1 MNAPTLTP
9 PASGSLAPQR
19 PGAGTP
25 PQLSL
30 TTTQSSTTTTPP
42 TTPPR
47 SPVSQLTP
55 ASTNTSMATNATNA
69 PPGTTSTAA
78 ATEKSKS
85 PSVFSS
91 IASSI
96 FSTVSSILTKLGKM
110 EKKFE
115 EKMKSVFGFFYMRK
129 SKKISP
135 EAEEAERQNAEKARQ
150 VEVGFELVAKQQGDL
165 LNDKIAEQQKA
176 ARFEQ
181 LLDRMKQY
189 LPKYYK
195 EQVDTEFELIK
206 KEHELRRNPV

>member
-1 MNAPTLTP
+1 MSTLPTP
-9 PASGSLAPQR
+9 PATPQLR
-19 PGAGTP
+19 ATTPGATP
-25 PQLSL
+25 SL
-30 TTTQSSTTTTPP
+30 SSTTTTPP
-42 TTPPR
+42 ATPPH

-55 ASTNTSMATNATNA
+55 ASTNTSLASNTTQATNA

-96 FSTVSSILTKLGKM
+96 FSTVSSILTYLGK
-110 EKKFE
+110 KKE
-115 EKMKSVFGFFYMRK
+115 EIKEKMKSVFGFFYMRK
-129 SKKISP
+129 PDPINP
-135 EAEEAERQNAEKARQ
+135 EAAEAATEKLKLEKQ
-150 VEVGFELVAKQQGDL
+150 VAIGFELEAKQQGDL

-176 ARFEQ
+176 ARFQQ